1 MELRT
6 GFFCL
11 KKRVRKL
18 PEKGGIYGN
27 LLNLLPEKQGI
38 YGNLLNLLPEKGDI
52 YGNLLNLLPEIHGHL
67 NGENDRIRWGTLH
80 FSWEND
86 G

>member
-27 LLNLLPEKQGI
+27 LLNLLPEKG
-38 YGNLLNLLPEKGDI
+38 EI